1 MSMKKLDRLQT
12 GLQLLRASMK
22 RGGARDALEARPAT
36 RDPTAIEVAD
46 IVTADAV
53 THGVV
58 HIINAV
64 ITPGVRHP

>member
-1 MSMKKLDRLQT
+1 
-12 GLQLLRASMK
+12 MK

-36 RDPTAIEVAD
+36 LDPTAIEVAD
-46 IVTADAV
+46 IVTADVV

-64 ITPGVRHP
+64 ITSK